1 MKYVTVVPVIIRSLL
16 SENDLNEV
24 KDQIRM
30 TAFCKTMREKNRKN
44 FLQSQLKMTKVI
56 IKSPKNK
63 SDSLRPYTSRFGF
76 TDFDMETIH
85 LKNIPFTL
93 P

>member
-30 TAFCKTMREKNRKN
+30 TAFCKTMREKEQEEFFAK
-44 FLQSQLKMTKVI
+44 LAKDDEGDHKES
-56 IKSPKNK
+56 
-63 SDSLRPYTSRFGF
+63 
-76 TDFDMETIH
+76 
-85 LKNIPFTL
+85 
-93 P
+93 

>member
-1 MKYVTVVPVIIRSLL
+1 MMSNQMKYVPVVVPVIIRSLL

-44 FLQSQLKMTKVI
+44 FLQ
-56 IKSPKNK
+56 
-63 SDSLRPYTSRFGF
+63 G
-76 TDFDMETIH
+76 
-85 LKNIPFTL
+85 
-93 P
+93 